1 MKIEKLNEN
10 QIRATLSKE
19 DLESRHLKLSEFA
32 YGTDAARSLFAEL
45 LRFAS
50 YKLGFEVDDTPL
62 MIEAIPISSD
72 SIVLIIT
79 KIAYPDELDTRFSRF
94 SDAPNLDDI
103 ADYYEQSEYES
114 GEIIIDNNPIKASD
128 IIDVSATDISDASD
142 SSAAT
147 IIPSDKYT
155 RLFGMHTIDEVF
167 DLAKVFE
174 NKNTGENTLF
184 HTKDGYRLLLSIG
197 DLSIA
202 EFNRVVNITS
212 EYADSL
218 PYREGTDDYM
228 FEHQKPLI
236 KGRALEVLSTI

>member
-94 SDAPNLDDI
+94 SDAPNTEDI
-103 ADYYEQSEYES
+103 ADYYEQADYES
-114 GEIIIDNNPIKASD
+114 REVFLDDNIVKASD
-128 IIDVSATDISDASD
+128 IIDVSAMDVTDTD
-142 SSAAT
+142 SSPKV
-147 IIPSDKYT
+147 IPPGKYT
-155 RLFGMHTIDEVF
+155 RLFGLDTIDDVF
-167 DLAKVFE
+167 TLANVF
-174 NKNTGENTLF
+174 KDRYTGDNTLF
-184 HTKDGYRLLLSIG
+184 HTKDGYRLILSIG

-212 EYADSL
+212 EYANSL

-236 KGRALEVLSTI
+236 RDRALEILSRL